1 MLVKLMISLVIIGC
15 SSLIGII
22 YANTFIERTKL
33 LANVLSTLQMLETE
47 IVFSATP
54 LPELLSKVGKKSR
67 AEIGCI
73 LEATAEILGKKEG
86 DLFSEAWR
94 KAVERES
101 VSTVFTKEDIQIL
114 LALGNTLGISD
125 THDQVKHIRLA
136 MEEIKRNYELSIIVQ
151 NKSVRLYRNLGF
163 LVGITIVIVFF

>member
-1 MLVKLMISLVIIGC
+1 MVIKLIISFIIIGC

-33 LANVLSTLQMLETE
+33 LASVLSTLQMLETE

-54 LPELLSKVGKKSR
+54 LPELLSKVARKSR
-67 AEIGCI
+67 TEMGRI
-73 LEATAEILGKKEG
+73 LENTAEILRRNEG
-86 DLFSEAWR
+86 YLFPEAWK
-94 KAVERES
+94 KAIEGVGDE
-101 VSTVFTKEDIQIL
+101 TVFAKEDLDL
-114 LALGNTLGISD
+114 LLNLGNTLGISD
-125 THDQVKHIRLA
+125 TSDQVKHIRLT

-151 NKSVRLYRNLGF
+151 SKSVRLYRNLGF